1 MQITDKRSF
10 LMGVQVGRRLK
21 AWDAA
26 RERPAQQSRTVEVIE
41 IPAETIPEEQEEAPD
56 GR

>member
-1 MQITDKRSF
+1 MTIIDEQSF
-10 LMGVQVGRRLK
+10 LMGVQIGRRLK

-26 RERPAQQSRTVEVIE
+26 RQDETQQSRTVEIVR
-41 IPAETIPEEQEEAPD
+41 AEESENQEESPD

>member
-1 MQITDKRSF
+1 MTITDKQSF

-26 RERPAQQSRTVEVIE
+26 RERPAQQSRTVEIVR
-41 IPAETIPEEQEEAPD
+41 AENREEEEESPD
-56 GR
+56 G

>member
-1 MQITDKRSF
+1 MVIRDKQSF

-26 RERPAQQSRTVEVIE
+26 REREQEQTRTVEVIE
-41 IPAETIPEEQEEAPD
+41 VPDEQEEPPD

>member
-21 AWDAA
+21 AWDAK
-26 RERPAQQSRTVEVIE
+26 RTRPTRQSRTVEVIE
-41 IPAETIPEEQEEAPD
+41 IPAETISEEQEEAPN